1 MNANKDDFTPALP
14 LLWAYDFAV
23 TGVTRESVWR
33 KALLL
38 QLDPQS
44 SDVIADIGC
53 GTGSFL
59 MLAGKTAPSARLI
72 GIDPDERVLER
83 AERKLRSASVKADLY
98 RGYIRDIGRL
108 LADAGV
114 NKIVSSLVFHH
125 LSLPEKR
132 VGLSAM
138 FRVLKVGG
146 ELHIADYGLQS
157 TRLMRGLFRLVQ
169 WVDGYEQTQP
179 NAEGVLPQLME
190 QAGFHAVEE
199 PLAISTPS
207 GMISLYRAIRA
218 PR

>member
-1 MNANKDDFTPALP
+1 MSANVDEFTPALP

-23 TGVTRESVWR
+23 TSLTRESVWR

-44 SDVIADIGC
+44 SDVIADVGC

-98 RGYIRDIGRL
+98 HGYIRDIGRL
-108 LADAGV
+108 LANAGV

-132 VGLSAM
+132 DGLSAM
-138 FRVLKVGG
+138 FTALKAGG
-146 ELHIADYGLQS
+146 ELHLADYGLQS
-157 TRLMRGLFRLVQ
+157 NRLMRGLFRLVQ
-169 WVDGYEQTQP
+169 RVDGYEQTQP
-179 NAEGVLPQLME
+179 NAEGILPQLME
-190 QAGFHAVEE
+190 QSGFHAVEE
-199 PLAISTPS
+199 QLVFSTPT
-207 GMISLYRAIRA
+207 GMISLYRAVRA